1 MNVGEQSNGRGGV
14 AGPGRSAVQQLSRAR
29 PAGCQA
35 FAPHS
40 MQQPANANGSWL
52 DRHVM
57 MMMYLLVGGPP
68 SSS

>member
-1 MNVGEQSNGRGGV
+1 MAGAGGGV
-14 AGPGRSAVQQLSRAR
+14 AGPVRRAAAEPSQAGRL
-29 PAGCQA
+29 A

-40 MQQPANANGSWL
+40 MQQPANANGSSL